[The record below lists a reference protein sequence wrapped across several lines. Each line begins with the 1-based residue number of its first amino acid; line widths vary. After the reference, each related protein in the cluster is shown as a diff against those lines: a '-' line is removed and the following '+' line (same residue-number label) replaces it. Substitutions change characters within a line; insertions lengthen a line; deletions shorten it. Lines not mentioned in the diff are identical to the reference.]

1 MMASFFP
8 SPRIS
13 HGWVQTLGAAVP
25 FWAPPGNFVP
35 ERRELLRLAV
45 PGERAA
51 LHGHAWWRRD
61 AKKRSTVLLVHGVGG
76 SAEAAYLVRAAV
88 AFYEAG
94 YHVVRLDLRGAGT
107 SAEEWGSRY
116 HAGLSSDVVAA
127 CKELSAHERVG
138 DLLLVGFSLG
148 GHLALHVSA
157 DSVSADVGS
166 LRGVVSLAAPVEL
179 AATVKYLARPAALP
193 FHGFVVV
200 SLVAQTLAMLEARPE
215 LVPCTRSELLR
226 VRSLWAYDDLIVAR
240 MHGFLGARDYYER
253 SSVSPRL
260 GALGR
265 PTLFLYAEDDPMVP
279 ASVAD
284 ARFARG
290 VSPELRFEKTAHGGH
305 LGWFAEAT
313 SDAFVRTWGVERAL
327 RFASGVLSEP

>member
-1 MMASFFP
+1 MARFFP

-25 FWAPPGNFVP
+25 FWAPPGNFAP
-35 ERRELLRLAV
+35 ERRELVRLAV
-45 PGERAA
+45 PGEEAS
-51 LHGHAWWRRD
+51 LHAHAWWHRD
-61 AKKRSTVLLVHGVGG
+61 RTKHATVLLVHGVGG

-107 SAEEWGSRY
+107 SAPEWSTRY
-116 HAGLSSDVVAA
+116 HAGLSGDVVAA
-127 CKELSAHERVG
+127 CKELSKHERVG
-138 DLLLVGFSLG
+138 DLLLAGFSLG

-157 DSVSADVGS
+157 DSVSEDVGS
-166 LRGVVSLAAPVEL
+166 LRGVVALAAPVEL

-215 LVPCTRSELLR
+215 LVPCTRAELLR
-226 VRSLWAYDDLIVAR
+226 VRNLWAYDELIVAR

-265 PTLFLYAEDDPMVP
+265 PTLFLYAGDDPMVP
-279 ASVAD
+279 AHVAD
-284 ARFARG
+284 ARLARG
-290 VSPELRFEKTAHGGH
+290 VSSNLVAERSDRGGH
-305 LGWFAEAT
+305 LGWFSEA
-313 SDAFVRTWGVERAL
+313 SPGAFVRTWGVERAL
-327 RFASGVLSEP
+327 AFAAEVMGRR

>member
-1 MMASFFP
+1 MASFFP

-61 AKKRSTVLLVHGVGG
+61 GKTRSTVLLVHGVGG

-215 LVPCTRSELLR
+215 LVPCTRAELVR

-260 GALGR
+260 GTLGR
-265 PTLFLYAEDDPMVP
+265 PTLFLYADDDPMVP

-290 VSPELRFEKTAHGGH
+290 VSSELRFEKTTHGGH
-305 LGWFAEAT
+305 LGWFAET
-313 SDAFVRTWGVERAL
+313 SSDAFVRTWGVARAL
-327 RFASGVLSEP
+327 RFASEVMSEP